1 LRLVVLMAVSGAGK
15 DHFAAHNMP
24 KANTLASADDFFGT
38 PYKFDP
44 TKLGEAHGAC
54 FRKVIDALQRK
65 EELVVVNNTNTSLVE
80 IAPYMVAAQAYG
92 YEANIISLQIDP
104 KIAAAR
110 NTHGTPLAT
119 VEKMAERLAKTLEDL
134 PPWWDI
140 QNLYWD
146 AERSQY
152 R

>member
-1 LRLVVLMAVSGAGK
+1 MRLVLLMAVSGAGK
-15 DHFAAHNMP
+15 DHFAAHNLP
-24 KANTLASADDFFGT
+24 KANTLASADDYFGT

-54 FRKVIDALQRK
+54 FRKVIEALQRK

-80 IAPYMVAAQAYG
+80 IAPYMAAAQAYG
-92 YEANIISLQIDP
+92 YEANSICLRINPQ
-104 KIAAAR
+104 IAAAR
-110 NTHGTPLAT
+110 NTHGVPLAT
-119 VEKMAERLAKTLEDL
+119 VEKMAERLEQTLKTL
-134 PPWWDI
+134 PPWWDH
-140 QNLYWD
+140 QVLNWD